1 MEICDKLSAQFHI
14 FSVWRLWWNQ
24 KKHFCKLKLLLIL
37 TMLAEVKLVAKI
49 DIFWRTRSMEE
60 TSSSWNHQTIKS
72 GCKINN
78 GAYSNRKVR
87 QKQKVGKFPFRKSV
101 EDIKLFL
108 GGGLEIFRNV
118 DRGVDVRIDA
128 CSHCGL
134 GVWILWSTNNYKVVW
149 KLPDSDAEKKNLKI
163 LKWTLFR
170 LLNVLDWDLHWKN
183 PAFCYGEKRVWRKE
197 RNKSHSTSWI
207 FQTTNFIEQGT
218 F

>member
-1 MEICDKLSAQFHI
+1 M
-14 FSVWRLWWNQ
+14 
-24 KKHFCKLKLLLIL
+24 
-37 TMLAEVKLVAKI
+37 MAEVKLVAKV

-78 GAYSNRKVR
+78 GAYSNRKFH

-134 GVWILWSTNNYKVVW
+134 GVWILWSTNNYNVVR
-149 KLPDSDAEKKNLKI
+149 KLPDSDAEKKISKFSNEHFFGCWMFWLEIFMEKI
-163 LKWTLFR
+163 QPFVMEKIEFEGKKEIHLIAFHEHFR
-170 LLNVLDWDLHWKN
+170 LPIL
-183 PAFCYGEKRVWRKE
+183 
-197 RNKSHSTSWI
+197 
-207 FQTTNFIEQGT
+207 
-218 F
+218 